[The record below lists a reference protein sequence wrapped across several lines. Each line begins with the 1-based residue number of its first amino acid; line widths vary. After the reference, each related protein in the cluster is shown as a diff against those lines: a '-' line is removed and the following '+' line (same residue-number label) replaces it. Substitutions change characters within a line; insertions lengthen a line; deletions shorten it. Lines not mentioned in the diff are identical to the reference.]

1 MGKGKDTRKTNSH
14 AHATSLYLNFA
25 NKHSAAA
32 VLYPKFSD
40 TQASQ
45 QASKAQETLKPTTE
59 QAASKQGK

>member
-32 VLYPKFSD
+32 VPIQNSV